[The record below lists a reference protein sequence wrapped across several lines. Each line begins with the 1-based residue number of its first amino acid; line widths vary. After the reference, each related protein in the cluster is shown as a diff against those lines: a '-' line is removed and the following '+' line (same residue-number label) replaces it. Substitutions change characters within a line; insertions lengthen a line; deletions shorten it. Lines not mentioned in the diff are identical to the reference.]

1 MHTVQSIPY
10 QFEPSGILKRLGI
23 VVFGNRFKIQLCL
36 LEPVGSVAP
45 KVNQADE
52 LSSARVKMNESLSI
66 ATNVQGYPVPSFL

>member
-1 MHTVQSIPY
+1 MILFLIVKS
-10 QFEPSGILKRLGI
+10 QFYH
-23 VVFGNRFKIQLCL
+23 

-52 LSSARVKMNESLSI
+52 LSSARVRLGDSLSI